1 MPSRKLSAV
10 RFGHDLL
17 DAAPQWRSEFSFAA
31 ARGPFACSLAV
42 VAGSWASQWVVPV
55 AARLRSRSEA
65 AVTLQRL
72 MRLGGA
78 EGDFAAD
85 AAVHVLATA
94 VSHVEACAI
103 QCPHGH
109 HAVFFCHRAD
119 SRSAA
124 DCPLSLP
131 RSRPSILPLL
141 AGLGP
146 ARGYCPRSAALSYTL
161 SCALTISLRCAR
173 RRSAQFCA

>member
-1 MPSRKLSAV
+1 M
-10 RFGHDLL
+10 
-17 DAAPQWRSEFSFAA
+17 
-31 ARGPFACSLAV
+31 
-42 VAGSWASQWVVPV
+42 AGSWASQWVVPV

-103 QCPHGH
+103 QCPRGH
-109 HAVFFCHRAD
+109 RAVFFAIELTPGRPLIAHCRCHAPALLFCPFWRALD
-119 SRSAA
+119 QLVAIA
-124 DCPLSLP
+124 LAP
-131 RSRPSILPLL
+131 RPSRTPCH
-141 AGLGP
+141 
-146 ARGYCPRSAALSYTL
+146 AR
-161 SCALTISLRCAR
+161 
-173 RRSAQFCA
+173 